1 MTAALKTIRVEPDS
15 EVARVLE
22 QAAKEPIL
30 IETRGARFR
39 VVREGDDPFAN
50 YDPERARAA
59 AMRAFGS
66 LKGINVAEFLAE
78 LKEER
83 AQDSQG
89 RPA

>member
-1 MTAALKTIRVEPDS
+1 MTAALKTITVEPDS
-15 EVARVLE
+15 EVAQVLE
-22 QAAKEPIL
+22 HANEAPIL

-59 AMRAFGS
+59 AHRAFGS
-66 LKGINVAEFLAE
+66 LKGINIEEFLAE